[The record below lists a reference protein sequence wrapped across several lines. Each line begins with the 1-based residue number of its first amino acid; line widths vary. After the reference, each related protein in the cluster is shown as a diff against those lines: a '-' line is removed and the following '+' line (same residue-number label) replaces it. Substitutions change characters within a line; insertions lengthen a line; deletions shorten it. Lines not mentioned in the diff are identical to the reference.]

1 MLVVFGALRSSPGVT
16 TSVLAI
22 ASCLEGAAVVEADWD
37 GGVLATRLGIA
48 REPGLT
54 SLAAAA
60 RTSPDVDLADH
71 GHQIAGG
78 GTLVVPGPASADSAI
93 GVWTSVGRRLTE
105 VVVDSSARRP
115 VLVDAG
121 RLSPLSPVRG
131 LVERADRLVVV
142 ARPEVEEL
150 HALNTRIGDLRTAT
164 RDRISVLLVGDRPYR
179 PADVASQL
187 GVDVVGFLADDRR
200 AAEAISGH
208 GRAVSSRTL
217 RRSALARSA
226 RAVAE
231 RILEHAGVPAE
242 AEVAP
247 A

>member
-16 TSVLAI
+16 TSILAI
-22 ASCLEGAAVVEADWD
+22 ASCLEGAVVVEADWD

-71 GHQIAGG
+71 GHQIGG

-105 VVVDSSARRP
+105 VVVDSSARRL

-131 LVERADRLVVV
+131 LVEQADRLVVV

-150 HALNTRIGDLRTAT
+150 HALSTRIGDLRTAT

-179 PADVASQL
+179 AADVASQL

-231 RILEHAGVPAE
+231 RILEHAGAPAE

-247 A
+247 T